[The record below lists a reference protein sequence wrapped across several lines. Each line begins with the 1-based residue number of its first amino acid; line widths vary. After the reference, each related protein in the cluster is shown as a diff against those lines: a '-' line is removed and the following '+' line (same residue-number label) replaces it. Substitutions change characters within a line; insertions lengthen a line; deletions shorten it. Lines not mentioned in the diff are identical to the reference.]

1 MTTILAFHLLSF
13 QILEKVT
20 ENLYSTKLRS
30 HCQLSGLY
38 MSSCSELQE
47 LSVSAAEGCSSM
59 MGRIPLKMLGRDT
72 DSQMFRELEVAERP
86 ENSNTLKL

>member
-1 MTTILAFHLLSF
+1 
-13 QILEKVT
+13 
-20 ENLYSTKLRS
+20 
-30 HCQLSGLY
+30 

-72 DSQMFRELEVAERP
+72 DSQIFRELEVADRP
-86 ENSNTLKL
+86 ENNSLNTLKL